1 MSKKVKQVDEKKFF
15 RLNEGPAMYGMCENT
30 FAKLVKESGARYEIG
45 TRMVLVNKKEFDEF
59 LESFRV
65 VS

>member
-1 MSKKVKQVDEKKFF
+1 MRKKVKQADEKKFF
-15 RLNEGPAMYGMCENT
+15 RLSEGPAMYGMCENT
-30 FAKLVKESGARYEIG
+30 FAKLVKESGARYEVG
-45 TRMVLVNKKEFDEF
+45 TRMVLVNRQEFEEY